1 MNFIFFPSVV
11 IGATVAQ
18 YIFYNEVYFV
28 QSTPIPGFTLENG
41 WAPLLLN
48 IFISNLVF
56 SAVIFVT
63 LPGFVFFPL
72 PAGVLVFR
80 AVLWGSFVYSLP
92 LGDFLATLPTLS
104 LEGEGYVLAA
114 VAGTVAGASWVRP
127 DLVYGKEHLGRGEA
141 LRMSMKECLRIYFL
155 LVLVFFAAAIVETA
169 TIVFFS

>member
-28 QSTPIPGFTLENG
+28 QSTPILGFTLENG

-72 PAGVLVFR
+72 PAGILVFR
-80 AVLWGSFVYSLP
+80 AVSWGSFIYNLP
-92 LGDFLATLPTLS
+92 LRGFLATLPVIT

-114 VAGTVAGASWVRP
+114 VAGTVAGASWVKP
-127 DLVYGKEHLGRGEA
+127 ALAYGEEDFSRGEA
-141 LRMSMKECLRIYFL
+141 LRMSMKECLRVYFL
-155 LVLVFFAAAIVETA
+155 LALMLFAGAIVETA
-169 TIVFFS
+169 TIVSFG